1 MSSGTGDAVTRT
13 EVEPGRRVRRARVA
27 TDPRFSRRR
36 RAVERSHRRRLAARA
51 TGAAGAA
58 LLVWLTFFSPL
69 LDVRTVK
76 VAGARHT
83 SSEEIQASAAIAHGQ
98 NVLLLSTGEIARS
111 IEALPWIKR
120 AEVDRMLPSTV
131 RVRVTERKPA
141 LVLSLGAA
149 RWTIDSSGRV
159 LTAGV
164 VKKGLPVLA
173 GVQVATI
180 EPGGRVQTAEAVAAL
195 EVWRGLPR
203 KLRTRVVAV
212 VAPTLERISLKLANG
227 TLVRYGAAEDMV
239 AKNEVIRVV
248 LTRLRSAGRPADY
261 IDVRVPTAPAISYRA
276 GP

>member
-1 MSSGTGDAVTRT
+1 MAV
-13 EVEPGRRVRRARVA
+13 
-27 TDPRFSRRR
+27 
-36 RAVERSHRRRLAARA
+36 
-51 TGAAGAA
+51 AA
-58 LLVWLTFFSPL
+58 LAVWVAFLSPL

-83 SSEEIQASAAIAHGQ
+83 SPAEIRASAAIAEGQ
-98 NVLLLSTGEIARS
+98 NLLLLSTGEIARR
-111 IEALPWIKR
+111 IEGLPWIKR

-141 LVLSLGAA
+141 MVLSLGAA

-159 LTAGV
+159 LTSGV
-164 VKKGLPVLA
+164 AKQGLSVLA

-203 KLRTRVVAV
+203 GLRKRVVAV
-212 VAPTLERISLKLANG
+212 VAPTLERISLKLKG
-227 TLVRYGAAEDMV
+227 GPLVRYGAAEDMA

-248 LTRLRSAGRPADY
+248 LKRLRSSGRAAGY
-261 IDVRVPTAPAISYRA
+261 VDVRVPTAPAISYR
-276 GP
+276 G